1 MHMTEIERPCLAAK
15 GFNTLLYLIVRGGDE
30 MANLGKKPSS
40 LFNYY
45 KKMT

>member
-1 MHMTEIERPCLAAK
+1 MTEIERPFSAAK
-15 GFNTLLYLIVRGGDE
+15 GFNTLLYLIVRGGVQI
-30 MANLGKKPSS
+30 ANLGKKPSS